1 MSPLH
6 TDKEYEMELARLREK
21 VLFMGAKVESMIAT
35 SMAAFDSQDL
45 NLARQTIELDHEINR
60 LEVDIDGYCLS
71 ILARRQPVASDLRM
85 LTTALKLVTD
95 LERMGDLAVNICERI
110 LDMAIDPPRKQW
122 PEMLKMAEIVQGMVR
137 DALDAFVAGDSAK
150 AAWVIER
157 DRSVDAIYAQLF
169 RQILMVMMEDKGA
182 IQRGMG
188 VQAIA
193 KYIERIGD
201 HATNLAE
208 MVVFLTQGRDIRHP
222 ESIQDET
229 H

>member
-1 MSPLH
+1 MAPLH

-35 SMAAFDSQDL
+35 SVLAFDNQDL
-45 NLARQTIELDHEINR
+45 DLARQTIEMDHEINR
-60 LEVDIDGYCLS
+60 LEVEIDSYCLS
-71 ILARRQPVASDLRM
+71 ILARRQPVASDLRV

-110 LDMAIDPPRKQW
+110 LDMAVDPPQKHW
-122 PEMLKMAEIVQGMVR
+122 SEILNMAEIVQGMVR

-157 DRSVDAIYAQLF
+157 DRSVDAIYSQF
-169 RQILMVMMEDKGA
+169 FHHILLVMTEDRSA

-222 ESIQDET
+222 ESIQEDN